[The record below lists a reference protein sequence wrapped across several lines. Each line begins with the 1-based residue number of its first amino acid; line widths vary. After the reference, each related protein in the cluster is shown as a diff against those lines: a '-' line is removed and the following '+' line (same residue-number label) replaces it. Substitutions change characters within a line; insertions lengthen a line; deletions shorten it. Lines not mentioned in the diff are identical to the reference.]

1 MAQLL
6 QSRDPLV
13 QTSGVVRDGEY
24 DQLGFP
30 FVEICNVTLNL
41 NDKRS
46 GTDRAERLLG
56 CGSF

>member
-1 MAQLL
+1 MTQLL

-24 DQLGFP
+24 DQVGFP
-30 FVEICNVTLNL
+30 FAEICNVTLNL
-41 NDKRS
+41 NDKRL

-56 CGSF
+56 